1 MFAAIDPKSLEPFS
15 TSIFFVPLCLD
26 IIVYTWRDFKHDIL
40 LNSPV
45 ENICANQYLTNR
57 ATKSPVYERVEVN
70 FSLSSDPEELDLRVR
85 PSPEI
90 AIKYHLPEE
99 EIAYGP
105 ACWLWDYLRRSSS
118 GGFFLP
124 LSGGVDSCATAVLV
138 HSMLVHHSLM
148 SPFSLAVISA
158 PEITWFYLM
167 LLVSTIILTRL
178 TNRCRL
184 VYQAVLERKNP
195 QVIKD
200 LLRIV
205 GEPSDSKW
213 LPSSPQDIASRLFH
227 TAYLGM
233 SENSSKD
240 TRSRAKALAKEIGA

>member
-15 TSIFFVPLCLD
+15 TSILFVPLCLD
-26 IIVYTWRDFKHDIL
+26 GIVYTCRDFKHDIYTIITVQ
-40 LNSPV
+40 S
-45 ENICANQYLTNR
+45 ICANQYLTNR

-70 FSLSSDPEELDLRVR
+70 FSLSLDSEEVDLRVR

-90 AIKYHLPEE
+90 TIKYYLPEE

-148 SPFSLAVISA
+148 SPFFL
-158 PEITWFYLM
+158 
-167 LLVSTIILTRL
+167 
-178 TNRCRL
+178 
-184 VYQAVLERKNP
+184 
-195 QVIKD
+195 
-200 LLRIV
+200 
-205 GEPSDSKW
+205 
-213 LPSSPQDIASRLFH
+213 
-227 TAYLGM
+227 
-233 SENSSKD
+233 SSKIC
-240 TRSRAKALAKEIGA
+240 TRNYLILSDVSCLD